1 MPMSDRDGE
10 HVAGSLAVVGGEQ
23 RRVQLQVA
31 GALHVRVHGAG
42 DGRPAAQRGAAARQ
56 PRAQVEV
63 LSGPLPVGTGAGGER
78 VPLLTAGRR
87 VRCCRAR
94 CQSGLEPA
102 GNGYPS

>member
-1 MPMSDRDGE
+1 MLSGPLPTGTG
-10 HVAGSLAVVGGEQ
+10 AGGE
-23 RRVQLQVA
+23 RVSLLTGGEGGQ
-31 GALHVRVHGAG
+31 
-42 DGRPAAQRGAAARQ
+42 
-56 PRAQVEV
+56 V

-78 VPLLTAGRR
+78 VPLLTVGRG